1 MKEEKTTF
9 LLQKANYKLMK
20 LITIVD
26 YGSGNVLSAQ
36 KSFIKVTNESKAE
49 TKVIISNNLEDIKK
63 ATHIVLPGQGAFAT
77 CMSGIKKQSGL
88 IEELY
93 NFAIIKKKPFLGIC
107 VGMQMLA
114 TNSEENGFHKGLDWI
129 EGDIKRLPNK
139 NLKMPHMGWN
149 SAKPTKENDLI
160 KKNDDY
166 YFVHSYY
173 FECKNNENIL
183 AETKYGI
190 NFASIIGK
198 ENIYG
203 VQFHPEKS
211 SSQGLDLIKNF
222 VS

>member
-1 MKEEKTTF
+1 MN
-9 LLQKANYKLMK
+9 Q
-20 LITIVD
+20 ITIID

-36 KSFIKVTNESKAE
+36 KSFIKVTSDQNKEY
-49 TKVIISNNLEDIKK
+49 KVIISNDLKEIKK
-63 ATHIVLPGQGAFAT
+63 STHIVLPGQGAFDT
-77 CMSGIKKQSGL
+77 CMKGLINKPGL

-93 NFAIIKKKPFLGIC
+93 NFAIVEKKPFLGIC

-114 TNSEENGFHKGLDWI
+114 SHSEENGFHKGLGWI
-129 EGDIKRLPNK
+129 RGSIKALPRK

-149 SAKPTKENDLI
+149 SVRSL
-160 KKNDDY
+160 KKNKLITKTKDY

-173 FECKNNENIL
+173 FDCENSEDKL
-183 AETKYGI
+183 AETQYGI
-190 NFASIIGK
+190 NFTSIVGK

-211 SSQGLDLIKNF
+211 SSQGLNLIKKF